1 MEHNS
6 DSRVAVSA
14 ESKAWDHLDP
24 EAVLKER
31 AQLLEECEK
40 KAVELSRRLDNTFAV
55 YQPVYGKTFNVRDA
69 AAEMSTL
76 LELGKLD
83 LPPAARKEIQRAGVD
98 VLDRLTG
105 VPEDR
110 KKLILDAIAASDGG
124 QQPTVNGLRSA
135 SAG

>member
-1 MEHNS
+1 MANPTYDYEPLVCDFQVRATIDTNS
-6 DSRVAVSA
+6 MLWSV
-14 ESKAWDHLDP
+14 
-24 EAVLKER
+24 VL
-31 AQLLEECEK
+31 APG
-40 KAVELSRRLDNTFAV
+40 NTFAV
-55 YQPVYGKTFNVRDA
+55 YQPVYGKSFNVRDA

-110 KKLILDAIAASDGG
+110 KKLILDAIAASDAL
-124 QQPTVNGLRSA
+124 PSA
-135 SAG
+135 EERQR